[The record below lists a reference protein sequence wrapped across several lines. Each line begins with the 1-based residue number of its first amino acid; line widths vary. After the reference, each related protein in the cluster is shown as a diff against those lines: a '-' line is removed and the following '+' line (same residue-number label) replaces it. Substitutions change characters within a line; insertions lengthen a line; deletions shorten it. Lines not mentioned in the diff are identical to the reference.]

1 MSAALKPSG
10 RHHGR
15 RRFAVRLAWGLA
27 LLAVVLGLGTIV
39 LVVLTGDSLDD
50 IIAGHTAAGI
60 MLGLGFPPLGALI
73 VARHPRH
80 PIGWLC

>member
-1 MSAALKPSG
+1 
-10 RHHGR
+10 
-15 RRFAVRLAWGLA
+15 
-27 LLAVVLGLGTIV
+27 VLGLGTIV